1 MSTAESHAQRI
12 LSVLNQQRALG
23 KLCDTALSASDG
35 LVRLAHRN
43 ILACFSDMFQED
55 MPHVQGAVQVVTLKD
70 CPDEGLELLLDF
82 IYTGELPLDSSNSDK
97 VQLAASSLCV
107 SEVIAK
113 CQEISQ
119 KPQETVKRKRG
130 RPKKKAELTTGTVLE
145 LEILPAA
152 ETDEASV
159 NASGDG
165 KITTTTRSG
174 RVVNCPKRLRTQE
187 EETTPAKN
195 QNAEIV
201 IVIEPDVE
209 TPKAN
214 HAAGDTESQQ
224 QVDPTFM
231 APLERG
237 DGPEDDPDF
246 EDFVENSLDSW
257 DHDYEPD
264 TSAPATSTTE
274 KRKTKVKSAQKENG
288 GSGASGGVQC
298 PVCNK
303 SFKSKYYL
311 KVHNRRHTGEKPFV
325 CGKCGKRYF
334 RKENL
339 LEHEAKN
346 CAVTPQTHTCPTCS
360 ETFPRKSQL
369 TAHMVTHTGEMPNK
383 CPVCSE
389 QFMLKKHL
397 THHMTKLHG
406 FPKPHQCPECDKSFM
421 TKSELRIHDSS
432 KHKGEKPFVCEECGH
447 RASSRNGLKMH
458 IKALHRH
465 DKPFVCTECGH
476 AFTQKNNL
484 TMHMLVHSGE
494 RPFQC
499 HLCGK
504 TFRTQGTLDKHNR
517 THTGERPFSCE
528 FCQQR
533 FTEKGAM
540 LRHVES
546 KHQEGRPHTCSICG
560 KTFKAREQLRV
571 HMNRHKGERK
581 FECKDCGYKFTRQA
595 HLRRHAIV
603 HKRTENYKQ
612 PKQRKFRN
620 IIVDDLEDTS
630 SIMSSVKIVQA
641 LLKKKT
647 TTKKKRMKKKKK
659 PKSKTIITTEEDTGD
674 SYSDWI
680 PGVDLNEKQ
689 TGRKMPV
696 RKAKK
701 KESLKKTEELQHEPA
716 ETDLGQ
722 EPMETELQEGTVETN
737 LSQGPIETE
746 ESPNLYES
754 TVDMSQIADEMT
766 VKHE

>member
-1 MSTAESHAQRI
+1 
-12 LSVLNQQRALG
+12 
-23 KLCDTALSASDG
+23 
-35 LVRLAHRN
+35 
-43 ILACFSDMFQED
+43 
-55 MPHVQGAVQVVTLKD
+55 
-70 CPDEGLELLLDF
+70 PDEGLELLLDF

-152 ETDEASV
+152 ETD
-159 NASGDG
+159 
-165 KITTTTRSG
+165 
-174 RVVNCPKRLRTQE
+174 
-187 EETTPAKN
+187 
-195 QNAEIV
+195 
-201 IVIEPDVE
+201 
-209 TPKAN
+209 
-214 HAAGDTESQQ
+214 
-224 QVDPTFM
+224 
-231 APLERG
+231 ERG

-630 SIMSSVKIVQA
+630 NASIQLTPPLSPLIPHLQYYKYKYRC
-641 LLKKKT
+641 KK
-647 TTKKKRMKKKKK
+647 
-659 PKSKTIITTEEDTGD
+659 
-674 SYSDWI
+674 
-680 PGVDLNEKQ
+680 
-689 TGRKMPV
+689 
-696 RKAKK
+696 
-701 KESLKKTEELQHEPA
+701 
-716 ETDLGQ
+716 
-722 EPMETELQEGTVETN
+722 
-737 LSQGPIETE
+737 
-746 ESPNLYES
+746 
-754 TVDMSQIADEMT
+754 
-766 VKHE
+766 